1 MAKRE
6 FITPPNNSFKEKAK
20 KPGVEIPKMV
30 PGSVQETKKSVARKL
45 ADTFISE
52 DATSASSYIFSDVIV
67 PMIKDL
73 IVSAINQGIEILFYG
88 RSGGGYHGN
97 SKGKYGTASYQ
108 SYYSGG
114 SKSQS
119 SGAPTRDTSE
129 ITFDT
134 RKLAWDV
141 LEEMRAVVEQY
152 DNLSIVD
159 YHDIVEKVT
168 GFCPS
173 SNYTDDRYGW
183 TDLSRVDV
191 KMVRGGRY
199 VLTLPKAVLLE

>member
-6 FITPPNNSFKEKAK
+6 MITPPNNSFAARGKTGAVEKRKNVDPSA
-20 KPGVEIPKMV
+20 VHE
-30 PGSVQETKKSVARKL
+30 SKKSLGKKF
-45 ADTFISE
+45 ADTFINE
-52 DATSASSYIFSDVIV
+52 DVESVKSYILTDVII

-73 IVSAINQGIEILFYG
+73 IVGVINQGTDMIFYG
-88 RSGGGYHGN
+88 RSGGYKGA
-97 SKGKYGTASYQ
+97 SKKNYGTASYQ

-114 SKSQS
+114 SKPAS

-129 ITFDT
+129 ISFDT
-134 RKLAWDV
+134 RRLAWDV

-173 SNYTDDRYGW
+173 SNYTDDKYGW

-191 KMVRGGRY
+191 KMDRGGRY
-199 VLTLPKAVLLE
+199 ILTLPKAVLLD